1 MHFAL
6 HRGPEDVTC
15 MFGVTSLTVWLSHF
29 SSAFEKDVNYE
40 TERCSRWIDNE
51 CFSVQQ
57 QQHFCLAKMKGEELN
72 SFSFIHL
79 KVNLRSPSICDVIN
93 LRRKKDFF
101 QFHFLFILFEV
112 QFGERKNCSTDVRCC
127 SKTGQQQLFLLCW
140 VFVGRTIFT
149 LFQWQGRRAQ
159 RCPRLIT
166 WCAPRTHWK
175 QVGWKCKY
183 WKLFKKLYFLWLQD
197 LYKVF
202 NWLY

>member
-112 QFGERKNCSTDVRCC
+112 QFGERKNCSNV
-127 SKTGQQQLFLLCW
+127 KMLFKDGAAAA
-140 VFVGRTIFT
+140 VFVVLSFCWEDHLYT
-149 LFQWQGRRAQ
+149 LPVAR
-159 RCPRLIT
+159 
-166 WCAPRTHWK
+166 
-175 QVGWKCKY
+175 
-183 WKLFKKLYFLWLQD
+183 
-197 LYKVF
+197 
-202 NWLY
+202 